1 MLKYYNHENSSKVI
15 WPHDGYNPIHADCFM
30 QSVLISGK
38 GFTSNAENTFIN
50 KVAHSMENLLNY
62 TYEEEDSGEMT

>member
-38 GFTSNAENTFIN
+38 GLHQMQKIHLSIR
-50 KVAHSMENLLNY
+50 
-62 TYEEEDSGEMT
+62 